1 MIDVIRRCRTSTAF
15 QADEKLFGKAPR
27 SYFEEEFFFEF
38 SIMAIEA
45 HCTPILVFC
54 ILRDLRESE
63 FISF

>member
-38 SIMAIEA
+38 SING
-45 HCTPILVFC
+45 
-54 ILRDLRESE
+54 D
-63 FISF
+63 